1 MKFDINTYNLI
12 HQYDIKNRIK
22 LQNPNR
28 NPRGFIP
35 TFGFSAI
42 LPSLGSG
49 RPPPWAVEANGSRGR
64 NHLWTVLRGCAS
76 LASGLSLIC
85 SIIYMY
91 TDVLI
96 IHSYHLSGGCP
107 YIIYMPW
114 SRVGY
119 HGPCR
124 PKPPAADCSNAAP
137 RVRASRARRWRKVRC
152 SEDFRRSSD
161 DAIGRG
167 GTMWKQG
174 FHPQFGGDHL
184 KSNSKVITSDNPI
197 QPCWQPNSPRC

>member
-12 HQYDIKNRIK
+12 HQYAIKNHIK
-22 LQNPNR
+22 LQNPHR

-35 TFGFSAI
+35 TFGFAA

-76 LASGLSLIC
+76 HLASGLSLIC
-85 SIIYMY
+85 SIIYICIQMY
-91 TDVLI
+91 NPFI
-96 IHSYHLSGGCP
+96 SSKRGMSIY
-107 YIIYMPW
+107 YMPR

-124 PKPPAADCSNAAP
+124 PEPPAAACSNAAP

-152 SEDFRRSSD
+152 SDFWRSSD

-174 FHPQFGGDHL
+174 FHNNNFG
-184 KSNSKVITSDNPI
+184 VIIWSQI
-197 QPCWQPNSPRC
+197 PRW